1 MKALFIMF
9 GNLNICQYIQRK
21 DWHMFEIQISFR
33 EENETLGNDKGDSF
47 LPVLLIYIIYV
58 NISYI

>member
-1 MKALFIMF
+1 
-9 GNLNICQYIQRK
+9 
-21 DWHMFEIQISFR
+21 MFEIQISFR